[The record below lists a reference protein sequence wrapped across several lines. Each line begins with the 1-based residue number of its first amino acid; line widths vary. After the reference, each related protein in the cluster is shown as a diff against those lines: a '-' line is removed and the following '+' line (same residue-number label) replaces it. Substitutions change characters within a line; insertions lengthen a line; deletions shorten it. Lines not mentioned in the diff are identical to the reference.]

1 MKNLLHRFISIS
13 VSLTV
18 LSLIIL
24 VFAPTMIKA
33 LSMSHAFIA
42 AIAETIVNFFM

>member
-1 MKNLLHRFISIS
+1 
-13 VSLTV
+13 
-18 LSLIIL
+18 
-24 VFAPTMIKA
+24 MIKA